1 MEASLSV
8 FIFTIKILIFDI
20 FLNKLKTIE
29 NFDIK
34 YRDLLK
40 MYLKNLFFIVN
51 WFFLGKYINIFE
63 NDKWGLIVM
72 IIVPLIISVYSKQ
85 KIAKVDKS
93 ISDIGFYFML
103 SIIFG
108 FLINY
113 ILDLLWVCF

>member
-1 MEASLSV
+1 
-8 FIFTIKILIFDI
+8 
-20 FLNKLKTIE
+20 
-29 NFDIK
+29 
-34 YRDLLK
+34 
-40 MYLKNLFFIVN
+40 
-51 WFFLGKYINIFE
+51 
-63 NDKWGLIVM
+63 M